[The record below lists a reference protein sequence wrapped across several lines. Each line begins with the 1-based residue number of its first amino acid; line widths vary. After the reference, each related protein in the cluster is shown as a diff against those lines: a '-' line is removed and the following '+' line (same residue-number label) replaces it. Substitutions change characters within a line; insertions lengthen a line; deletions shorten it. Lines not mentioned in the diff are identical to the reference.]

1 MKSIADNLRMRDRR
15 NPGKPF
21 ISTKWNQARRAR
33 ALRQHEN
40 HVARFHT
47 KGTQEQLDRATLGPW
62 YEWAVLMKAEESH
75 AQRVAKAQATMRY
88 RARARKQT
96 G

>member
-1 MKSIADNLRMRDRR
+1 MKSIADNLRMRDNRI
-15 NPGKPF
+15 PSGPF

-33 ALRQHEN
+33 ALRQHQD

-47 KGTQEQLDRATLGPW
+47 KGTQEELDRGTLGPW
-62 YEWAVLMKAEESH
+62 YDWAVLMKAEEAH
-75 AQRVAKAQATMRY
+75 AQRVAKAQAAMRY
-88 RARARKQT
+88 RARAAQQT